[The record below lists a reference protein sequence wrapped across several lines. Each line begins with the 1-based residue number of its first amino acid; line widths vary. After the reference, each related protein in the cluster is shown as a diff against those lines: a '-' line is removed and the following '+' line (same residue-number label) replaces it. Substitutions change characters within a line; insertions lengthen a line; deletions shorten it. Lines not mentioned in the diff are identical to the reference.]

1 MTLYKKSFFKEVNLK
16 RNYNC
21 IISGPD
27 PVQYREQ
34 FKKNYLFADLN
45 QNLYSKDLLLK
56 SFFLFFKLIFKFK
69 PNYEN
74 LRVILTLSLIIPI
87 IKKKSI
93 KKIICFFDYSKLGKA
108 LKKILKKEIVLIGLQ
123 HSMRASHMD
132 RENLIKGFD
141 YYFLWDHY
149 KHKNKIKN
157 CKFINFGSLKSY
169 VVLERQKKWNY
180 LRKKFKKNKNLVLIS
195 LYGGHNSDF
204 ENRFLE

>member
-27 PVQYREQ
+27 PVLYREQ

-74 LRVILTLSLIIPI
+74 LRVILT
-87 IKKKSI
+87 
-93 KKIICFFDYSKLGKA
+93 
-108 LKKILKKEIVLIGLQ
+108 
-123 HSMRASHMD
+123 
-132 RENLIKGFD
+132 
-141 YYFLWDHY
+141 
-149 KHKNKIKN
+149 
-157 CKFINFGSLKSY
+157 
-169 VVLERQKKWNY
+169 
-180 LRKKFKKNKNLVLIS
+180 
-195 LYGGHNSDF
+195 
-204 ENRFLE
+204 